1 MEQGK
6 SVDDAHAFTV
16 DTKAA
21 AEQLEMSEREV
32 MWLSRSGRLLFK
44 FEDGKYQTMPDDI
57 DQERARR
64 SREQDG
70 S

>member
-6 SVDDAHAFTV
+6 SIDGAHEFTV

-21 AEQLEMSEREV
+21 AEQLEISEREV
-32 MWLSRSGRLLFK
+32 MRLSRSGRLLFK
-44 FEDGKYQTMPDDI
+44 FEGGKYQTMPDDI
-57 DQERARR
+57 AQERARR

>member
-6 SVDDAHAFTV
+6 PIDGAHEFTV

-21 AEQLEMSEREV
+21 AEQLEISEREV
-32 MWLSRSGRLLFK
+32 MRLSRSGRLLFK
-44 FEDGKYQTMPDDI
+44 FEGGKYQTMPDDI
-57 DQERARR
+57 AQERARR